1 MGNENVIPFPAVI
14 NPMALMQMPRVTT
27 ELLGKGLIDLD
38 SYKLITDAM
47 ATDIVFLHSVA
58 NDFFTEQFDADDMVY
73 IAGLLH
79 YMAQMVAGQCKDLE
93 SGNSTDLEIDLRRAE
108 LKLQRL
114 AGRLAAMRETALP
127 C

>member
-14 NPMALMQMPRVTT
+14 NPMTMLQIPRVTT

-47 ATDIVFLHSVA
+47 AADITFLHSVA
-58 NDFFTEQFDADDMVY
+58 NDFFTEQFDADVLAG
-73 IAGLLH
+73 IAGLLREL
-79 YMAQMVAGQCKDLE
+79 AETAGQGNPLE
-93 SGNSTDLEIDLRRAE
+93 DELSRASLRLA
-108 LKLQRL
+108 RL
-114 AGRLAAMRETALP
+114 AGRLAAMKETAHP